1 MMNYGFNTLFNT
13 QPQGFTTLPV
23 SNIQEAN
30 SFRVSM
36 DGTPTYFHNMATGEI
51 YVKRNNRQ
59 TGLCDFETYIKGIYL
74 TEEAINESEVE
85 KTEQDLFICKV
96 NISKD
101 ETVKELNFKVALLQ
115 DTKFSILDIY

>member
-1 MMNYGFNTLFNT
+1 MMNYGFNPLFNT

-59 TGLCDFETYIKGIYL
+59 TGLCDFETYTKVVPAQVDSITLETLNQKIDGIYTL
-74 TEEAINESEVE
+74 LNPVEE
-85 KTEQDLFICKV
+85 KK
-96 NISKD
+96 
-101 ETVKELNFKVALLQ
+101 VKEAKNDK
-115 DTKFSILDIY
+115 